1 MTSSRPWYDLPP
13 ELAAALRPELE
24 GTAEEIIEA
33 LRSDVPEYR
42 RPLEGA
48 FGRGLRAGVFSA
60 IEHFFQELETSGP
73 VPRRRDL
80 SVGIG
85 RGEHRVVWRRQAAVA
100 AAAVLDQATLF
111 AFAESIFAFI
121 DELSAE
127 SAEGYALEQTATA
140 GLAQL
145 RRRRLVR
152 LLLLEPPA
160 DPVAVE
166 AAAEEARWP
175 LPPALAALVVT
186 GPAREAASARLGPD

>member
-60 IEHFFQELETSGP
+60 LEHFLQEVETGGP

-80 SVGIG
+80 YVGLG
-85 RGEHRVVWRRQAAVA
+85 RGEQRAGRSLEALLAAYRLGARVVWRRQAEVA
-100 AAAVLDQATLF
+100 AAAGLYQTTLF

-121 DELSAE
+121 DELTAQ
-127 SAEGYALEQTATA
+127 SAEGYAL
-140 GLAQL
+140 
-145 RRRRLVR
+145 
-152 LLLLEPPA
+152 
-160 DPVAVE
+160 
-166 AAAEEARWP
+166 
-175 LPPALAALVVT
+175 
-186 GPAREAASARLGPD
+186 